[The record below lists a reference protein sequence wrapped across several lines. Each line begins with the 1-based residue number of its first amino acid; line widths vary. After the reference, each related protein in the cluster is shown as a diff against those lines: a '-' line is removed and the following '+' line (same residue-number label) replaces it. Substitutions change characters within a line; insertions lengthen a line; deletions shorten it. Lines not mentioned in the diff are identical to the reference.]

1 MSFDIDTVDVVSRTC
16 VCCKQP
22 ITRENTFTEP
32 GWKEVEITSMCEV
45 CFDYNTLYSEELDI
59 DFVKKFEVFEL
70 CSEKVFIA
78 GGVFRHMVD
87 PLDEVKDIDMFFSS
101 IMDATGAME
110 WLEDNDYKKV
120 FECPLG
126 ELYTYSKEGQPKIQ
140 LITKFYYSD
149 VDTLISTFDF
159 TACCAGF
166 DGRRFV
172 CNKRFY
178 SDVRNKRIHFN
189 AITYPV
195 ATLNR
200 LTKYVRKGYYLP
212 PSQNL
217 HFIETLNS
225 MELNEDNMV
234 YYID

>member
-22 ITRENTFTEP
+22 ITRENTFTEL
-32 GWKEVEITSMCEV
+32 GRKEATITSMCEV
-45 CFDYNTLYSEELDI
+45 CFDYNTLYYPEVDP
-59 DFVKKFEVFEL
+59 DFSKGFEVFSL
-70 CSEKVFIA
+70 CSKDVFIA
-78 GGVFRHMVD
+78 GGVFRKMVD
-87 PLDEVKDIDMFFSS
+87 VSDEVMDIDMFFTNFSS
-101 IMDATGAME
+101 ASKVMT
-110 WLEDNDYKKV
+110 WLEGNGYVKI

-126 ELYTYSKEGQPKIQ
+126 ELYTYSKEGQPKVQ
-140 LITKFYYSD
+140 LITKFYYVN
-149 VDTLISTFDF
+149 VDELVSTFDF
-159 TACCAGF
+159 TACCAGY
-166 DGRRFV
+166 DGEKFV

-178 SDVRNKRIHFN
+178 SDVLNKRIHFN

-200 LTKYVRKGYYLP
+200 LTKYIRKGYYLP
-212 PSQNL
+212 SSQNL